1 MAHTDIELIIWTDNL
16 QAPLAAQIISQLK
29 DRVTIL
35 AIGGQRQADVTDLAR
50 HFDLPFDDDLRKLMV
65 DYPPTG
71 LLLLSM
77 LNVEM
82 DDLKAAHDAQ
92 TSVHTITPVTST
104 IAKAND
110 ITVRCQLL
118 PRFDQCAGWTQA
130 ANPLES
136 LGKLDQ
142 MHLTNLGKPNDGSLF
157 ARLVDSWELILSMK
171 SIPTSVDAVI
181 SSSLPIPESLKKI
194 SGHLA
199 IQARLSNGECVQM
212 MLSDHAAVEQRQ
224 MTLLGQEAQL
234 IVNDTQ
240 YKLYQPDGRIIDQ
253 WSGDSPMPN
262 FSELISEGWF
272 NAMTNPYAQAVDEAL
287 QVKRRKEALGCAHAC
302 LISARTGESETP
314 SKVLELQV

>member
-1 MAHTDIELIIWTDNL
+1 MAHTDIELIIWTDSL
-16 QAPLAAQIISQLK
+16 QVSLARQIIDQLK

-35 AIGGQRQADVTDLAR
+35 AIGGPRQADVTDLAR
-50 HFDLPFDDDLRKLMV
+50 DFDLPFDDDLRKLMV

-77 LNVEM
+77 LDVEM
-82 DDLKAAHDAQ
+82 HDLEAAHEAQ
-92 TSVHTITPVTST
+92 TAVHTINPVTSE
-104 IAKAND
+104 IARAND
-110 ITVRCQLL
+110 VTVRCRLL
-118 PRFDQCAGWTQA
+118 PRFEQCAGWTQA

-136 LGKLDQ
+136 LGKINQ
-142 MHLTNLGKPNDGSLF
+142 IHLTNMGQPNDGSLF

-171 SIPTSVDAVI
+171 NLPTSVDAVI
-181 SSSLPIPESLKKI
+181 SSSSAIPESLSKI

-199 IQARLSNGECVQM
+199 IQARLSGHECVQM
-212 MLSDHAAVEQRQ
+212 VLSDHGAVAQRQ

-240 YKLYQPDGRIIDQ
+240 YKLYQPDGSIIDQ
-253 WSGDSPMPN
+253 WSENSIMPS
-262 FSELISEGWF
+262 FAELVSEGWF
-272 NAMTNPYAQAVDEAL
+272 TAMTNPYAQAVDEAL